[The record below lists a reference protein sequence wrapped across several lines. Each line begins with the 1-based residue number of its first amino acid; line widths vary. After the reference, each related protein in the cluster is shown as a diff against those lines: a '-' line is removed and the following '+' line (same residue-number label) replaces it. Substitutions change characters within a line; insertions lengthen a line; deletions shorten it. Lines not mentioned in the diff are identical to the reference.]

1 MKNGDSNGK
10 PRRARRRRNPP
21 QPLFRDE
28 VFEQVLDHMPE
39 SFDSHDFIFE
49 MMRRFPRE
57 YTLSLYE
64 YRRSKDPIQTLHQ
77 MIGRKLVSFG
87 DRIVKDDRKSS
98 QNVRGLPSENMHW
111 AKIKDAP
118 REGNDE

>member
-1 MKNGDSNGK
+1 MKNGESNGK
-10 PRRARRRRNPP
+10 PRRTRKRRDPL
-21 QPLFRDE
+21 QQLFRDE
-28 VFEQVLDHMPE
+28 VFEQVLDHMPD

-77 MIGRKLVSFG
+77 MIGRKLVGFS
-87 DRIVKDDRKSS
+87 DRIRTDQRKSS
-98 QNVRGLPSENMHW
+98 QNVRGLPSENLHW
-111 AKIKDAP
+111 AKIKEKTRERNDA
-118 REGNDE
+118 

>member
-1 MKNGDSNGK
+1 MKNGDSNDK
-10 PRRARRRRNPP
+10 PRRTRKRRDPP

-28 VFEQVLDHMPE
+28 VFEQVLDHMPD

-77 MIGRKLVSFG
+77 MIGRKLVGFS
-87 DRIVKDDRKSS
+87 DRIRTDQKKSS
-98 QNVRGLPSENMHW
+98 QNVRGLPSENLHW
-111 AKIKDAP
+111 AKVTDKT
-118 REGNDE
+118 REGNCG